1 MIKLEKETL
10 VLCMDESNKLNV
22 ILKKHYVSEV
32 EKNKSL
38 EQELAE
44 SKVKLEKLSSIK
56 PAIVSEL
63 VFELPKPKDD
73 KVYIPPFKRNHKENA
88 NFARLDKG
96 KSSDVDVEVSKPMSK
111 PPPRLQEKPNFMPTC
126 HHCGVVGHIRRVCG
140 FRAMCGHVNKYY
152 MR

>member
-73 KVYIPPFKRNHKENA
+73 KVYIPPFKRNHKDKTY
-88 NFARLDKG
+88 FARLDKG
-96 KSSDVDVEVSKPMSK
+96 NKFFDINAEVSKPMSK
-111 PPPRLQEKPNFMPTC
+111 PTTRVQKKSIFVHTYHL
-126 HHCGVVGHIRRVCG
+126 CGVLVLLVTLDQIVLC
-140 FRAMCGHVNKYY
+140 
-152 MR
+152 